1 MKRTTRLLSGTA
13 LALALASA
21 PAASAGVAPLAA
33 IQGTWAIGSIQ
44 ADSSYNVGAGT
55 LTFDG
60 NGGVTGFLSYNYD
73 SEYCVNMP
81 VSGTYNVNPG
91 KLSATATMTVTT
103 VTTGTCAGLGDDET
117 LTLAISLGNN
127 LKTFYFTEIDPKVE
141 GNFIYSEGYALAGV
155 GTHF

>member
-21 PAASAGVAPLAA
+21 PAARAGVAPNAA

-117 LTLAISLGNN
+117 LTLALSLGNN
-127 LKTFYFTEIDPKVE
+127 FKTFYFTEIDPKVE